1 MKNYLL
7 LLIFFLT
14 TQLLQ
19 AQNYLKGTL
28 YYLDGTQKSLLINKK
43 IDGPKIKVKEQSG
56 ESYTVESSSVKA
68 LVLAT
73 KKGDGEIWYEYL
85 KTVDVKGKEGKKA
98 QWLNKVIDG
107 EVSLYMESWVAIG
120 NPAGSGES
128 YYVKRREEE
137 VATKVSALKYI
148 SQMTEYFKDQPAIV
162 EKVQTRDY
170 GPRDLVLLYNDVVE

>member
-1 MKNYLL
+1 M
-7 LLIFFLT
+7 
-14 TQLLQ
+14 
-19 AQNYLKGTL
+19 
-28 YYLDGTQKSLLINKK
+28 
-43 IDGPKIKVKEQSG
+43 
-56 ESYTVESSSVKA
+56 KA